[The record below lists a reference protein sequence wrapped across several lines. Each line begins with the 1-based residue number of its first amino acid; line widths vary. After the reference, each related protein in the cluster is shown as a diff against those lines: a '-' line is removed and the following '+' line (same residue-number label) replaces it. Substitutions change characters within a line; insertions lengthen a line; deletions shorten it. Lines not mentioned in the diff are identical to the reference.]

1 MPSAIDAGD
10 DLRAAIKQ
18 ISQSSVGSDYIDQLI
33 PIMKDAR
40 YSNQLQQAFDQFSS
54 DRESEIERICNAN
67 HQDFVSSVDSMLRIR
82 DQTLQMSGEILQL
95 NESIQESIQK
105 LATQKKAL
113 VDSRGVRQNIDE
125 ATQALNACLNVLRIA
140 NQVQDMLKEKNYYAA
155 LRALDELQTVHLKE
169 ISRFKIANMIEKSV
183 PQTQD
188 QIREAVK
195 TDLSTWLYRIRE
207 EAQFLGEVSFYYTD
221 ERRKRNAERAETDP
235 RFAKFKLN
243 SSIELVAD
251 ETDEFD
257 ILNNVEAGNETDFS
271 PLFEAMHINET
282 LGKSD
287 QFKAEYAAD
296 RRTQKDL
303 IIPSKLNLLQDEC
316 DDLSSLLESIA
327 GFAIL
332 EKATM
337 AKTTSLRQQADVDE
351 LWDSMCQ
358 SAIKLLSNSLPTV
371 ESDELL
377 LKIKGR
383 IALFMLT
390 MEKIGYSVT
399 AMNDLLL
406 TLFSKYSELLK
417 QRFSDDF
424 LEIVQTD
431 DYMPMPINSHEEYD
445 KVVSVSWYTPDK
457 SREEL
462 TFPCVLP
469 FSQMYPL
476 CCIDIRNFLNQIYL
490 FSDDYFQKSTV
501 IDETLRTALDELLCQ
516 KVCQSLIDRL
526 SSQYPGQIVQIL
538 TNLEHFET
546 ACVELQDLLFQAR
559 SSPSSTSPIVLSATE
574 KFKNAK
580 RQASDRIFELVNSK
594 IDDLIETAE
603 YEWMASKPIT
613 EPSEYM
619 LELTRYLSNIM
630 SSVLLAL
637 PTDVKEFI
645 YFDALSHASTAIL
658 DLTLNESV
666 KRITPSAVS
675 SLATDTQYLSSF
687 VESLGNPILMEN
699 LDELTQTVALMG
711 TDDSLE
717 FYDISQRNKK
727 YGKVDQLKGAILLEK
742 CQEGAQVAAQSPTKS
757 AATERFGTLGS
768 RFGLGRN

>member
-1 MPSAIDAGD
+1 
-10 DLRAAIKQ
+10 
-18 ISQSSVGSDYIDQLI
+18 
-33 PIMKDAR
+33 MKDAR
-40 YSNQLQQAFDQFSS
+40 YSNQLQLAFDHFSN

-67 HQDFVSSVDSMLRIR
+67 HQDFVASVDSMLRIR
-82 DQTLQMSGEILQL
+82 DQTVQMSGEILQL
-95 NESIQESIQK
+95 NESIQESIEK

-113 VDSRGVRQNIDE
+113 VDSRSVRQNINE

-140 NQVQDMLKEKNYYAA
+140 NQVQDMLREKNYYAA

-169 ISRFKIANMIEKSV
+169 IGRFKIANLIEKSV
-183 PQTQD
+183 PQTQE

-207 EAQFLGEVSFYYTD
+207 SSQFLGEVSFFYTD
-221 ERRKRNAERAETDP
+221 ERRRRNLERAEVDS
-235 RFAKFKLN
+235 RFGRFKLN
-243 SSIELVAD
+243 SAIELVAD

-257 ILNNVEAGNETDFS
+257 ILNNEEAGNETDFS
-271 PLFEAMHINET
+271 PLFLAIHINET

-316 DDLSSLLESIA
+316 DDLSSFLESIA
-327 GFAIL
+327 GFAIV
-332 EKATM
+332 EKATI
-337 AKTTSLRQQADVDE
+337 AKTVNLRQQADVDE

-358 SAIKLLSNSLPTV
+358 SAVKLISDSLPTV

-390 MEKIGYSVT
+390 MEKIGYSVA

-424 LEIVQTD
+424 MEIVQTD
-431 DYMPMPINSHEEYD
+431 DYMPMPINSYEEYD

-501 IDETLRTALDELLCQ
+501 IDETLRTSLDDLLCQ

-559 SSPSSTSPIVLSATE
+559 SSPSSSTPIILTATE
-574 KFKNAK
+574 KFKTAK

-603 YEWMASKPIT
+603 YDWMATKPASQ
-613 EPSEYM
+613 PSEYM

-658 DLTLNESV
+658 ALTLDEGV
-666 KRITPSAVS
+666 KRVTPPAVA
-675 SLATDTQYLSSF
+675 SLALDTQYLVQF

-757 AATERFGTLGS
+757 APSERFGTLGS

>member
-1 MPSAIDAGD
+1 
-10 DLRAAIKQ
+10 
-18 ISQSSVGSDYIDQLI
+18 
-33 PIMKDAR
+33 
-40 YSNQLQQAFDQFSS
+40 
-54 DRESEIERICNAN
+54 
-67 HQDFVSSVDSMLRIR
+67 
-82 DQTLQMSGEILQL
+82 
-95 NESIQESIQK
+95 
-105 LATQKKAL
+105 
-113 VDSRGVRQNIDE
+113 
-125 ATQALNACLNVLRIA
+125 
-140 NQVQDMLKEKNYYAA
+140 
-155 LRALDELQTVHLKE
+155 
-169 ISRFKIANMIEKSV
+169 
-183 PQTQD
+183 
-188 QIREAVK
+188 
-195 TDLSTWLYRIRE
+195 
-207 EAQFLGEVSFYYTD
+207 
-221 ERRKRNAERAETDP
+221 
-235 RFAKFKLN
+235 
-243 SSIELVAD
+243 
-251 ETDEFD
+251 
-257 ILNNVEAGNETDFS
+257 
-271 PLFEAMHINET
+271 
-282 LGKSD
+282 
-287 QFKAEYAAD
+287 
-296 RRTQKDL
+296 
-303 IIPSKLNLLQDEC
+303 
-316 DDLSSLLESIA
+316 
-327 GFAIL
+327 
-332 EKATM
+332 
-337 AKTTSLRQQADVDE
+337 
-351 LWDSMCQ
+351 
-358 SAIKLLSNSLPTV
+358 
-371 ESDELL
+371 
-377 LKIKGR
+377 
-383 IALFMLT
+383 
-390 MEKIGYSVT
+390 
-399 AMNDLLL
+399 MNDLLL

-431 DYMPMPINSHEEYD
+431 DYMPMPINSYEEYD
-445 KVVSVSWYTPDK
+445 KVVSVSWYTPEK

-476 CCIDIRNFLNQIYL
+476 CCIDIRHILNRIYL

-501 IDETLRTALDELLCQ
+501 IDETLRTALDDLLCEQ
-516 KVCQSLIDRL
+516 VCQSLIDRL

-559 SSPSSTSPIVLSATE
+559 SSPSSTSPVILSATE
-574 KFKNAK
+574 KFSKAK

-603 YEWMASKPIT
+603 YDWMASKPAT

-658 DLTLNESV
+658 ALTLDESV
-666 KRITPSAVS
+666 KRITPSAVG
-675 SLATDTQYLSSF
+675 SLATDTQYLVSF
-687 VESLGNPILMEN
+687 VESLNNPILMEN

-757 AATERFGTLGS
+757 APSERFGTLGS

>member
-1 MPSAIDAGD
+1 MPSAVDTQD
-10 DLRAAIKQ
+10 DLWLAIKQ
-18 ISQSSVGSDYIDQLI
+18 ISQSSMGSDYIDQLI

-40 YSNQLQQAFDQFSS
+40 YSNQLQFAFDQFSN
-54 DRESEIERICNAN
+54 DREAEIERICNAN

-82 DQTLQMSGEILQL
+82 DQTVQMSGEILQL
-95 NESIQESIQK
+95 NESIQESIEK
-105 LATQKKAL
+105 LAKQKKGL

-140 NQVQDMLKEKNYYAA
+140 NQVHDMLREKNYYAA
-155 LRALDELQTVHLKE
+155 LRALDELQTVHLKG
-169 ISRFKIANMIEKSV
+169 IDRYKIASMIEKSV

-207 EAQFLGEVSFYYTD
+207 SSQFLGEVSFYYTD
-221 ERRKRNAERAETDP
+221 VRRTRNQNRAEADA
-235 RFAKFKLN
+235 RFSKFKLN
-243 SSIELVAD
+243 SAIELVAD

-257 ILNNVEAGNETDFS
+257 VLNNEEAGNETDFS

-282 LGKSD
+282 LGKSE
-287 QFKAEYAAD
+287 QFRTEYAAD

-303 IIPSKLNLLQDEC
+303 IIPTKLNLLDEEC
-316 DDLSSLLESIA
+316 GDLSSLLESIA
-327 GFAIL
+327 GFAII
-332 EKATM
+332 EKATLS
-337 AKTTSLRQQADVDE
+337 KTINLRHQSDVDE

-358 SAIKLLSNSLPTV
+358 SAINLITKHLHMV
-371 ESDELL
+371 ENDELL
-377 LKIKGR
+377 LRIKGR
-383 IALFMLT
+383 VALFMLT
-390 MEKIGYSVT
+390 MEKWGYSVA

-431 DYMPMPINSHEEYD
+431 DYMPMPINNMEEFD
-445 KVVSVSWYTPDK
+445 KVDTVSWYTPEK

-490 FSDDYFQKSTV
+490 FSDDYFQKSSI
-501 IDETLRTALDELLCQ
+501 IDETLRTSLDDLLCQ

-538 TNLEHFET
+538 TNLEHFEI

-559 SSPSSTSPIVLSATE
+559 SSPSATGPIVLEATE
-574 KFKNAK
+574 RFKLAK
-580 RQASDRIFELVNSK
+580 KQASDRIFELVNSK

-603 YEWMASKPIT
+603 YDWMAAKPAND
-613 EPSEYM
+613 PSEYM

-637 PTDVKEFI
+637 PTDIKEFI

-658 DLTLNESV
+658 DLTLDEGV
-666 KRITPSAVS
+666 KRITPSAVAD
-675 SLATDTQYLSSF
+675 LATDTRYLSDF
-687 VESLGNPILMEN
+687 VSSLNNPILMEN

-711 TDDSLE
+711 TENSDE
-717 FYDISQRNKK
+717 FFDVAQRNRK
-727 YGKVDQLKGAILLEK
+727 YGKVDNMKGAILLEK
-742 CQEGAQVAAQSPTKS
+742 VAEGAQVAAQSPTKP
-757 AATERFGTLGS
+757 ATTTERFGTLGS
-768 RFGLGRN
+768 RFGIR

>member
-1 MPSAIDAGD
+1 MPSAVDHQD
-10 DLRAAIKQ
+10 DLWMAIKQ
-18 ISQSSVGSDYIDQLI
+18 ISQSSMGSDYIDQLI

-40 YSNQLQQAFDQFSS
+40 YSNQLQSAFDQFSN
-54 DRESEIERICNAN
+54 DREAEIERICNAN

-82 DQTLQMSGEILQL
+82 DQTVQMSGDILEL
-95 NESIQESIQK
+95 NESIQESIEK
-105 LATQKKAL
+105 LAEQKKAL
-113 VDSRGVRQNIDE
+113 VDSRGVRQNINE

-140 NQVQDMLKEKNYYAA
+140 NNVQDMLREKNYYGA
-155 LRALDELQTVHLKE
+155 LRALDELQTVHLKA
-169 ISRFKIANMIEKSV
+169 IDRYKIADMIEKSV

-195 TDLSTWLYRIRE
+195 TDLSTWLFRIRE
-207 EAQFLGEVSFYYTD
+207 SSQFLGEVSFYYTD
-221 ERRKRNAERAETDP
+221 VRRTRNQNRSEADP
-235 RFAKFKLN
+235 RFSKFKLN
-243 SSIELVAD
+243 SAIELVAD

-257 ILNNVEAGNETDFS
+257 VLNNEEAGNETDFS

-287 QFKAEYAAD
+287 QFRTEYAAD

-303 IIPSKLNLLQDEC
+303 IIPTKLNLLDEEC
-316 DDLSSLLESIA
+316 GDLSSLLESIA
-327 GFAIL
+327 GFAII

-337 AKTTSLRQQADVDE
+337 SKTANLRHQSDVDE

-358 SAIKLLSNSLPTV
+358 SAINLITKNLHTV
-371 ESDELL
+371 ENDELL
-377 LKIKGR
+377 LRIKGR
-383 IALFMLT
+383 VALFMLT
-390 MEKIGYSVT
+390 MEKWGYSVA

-424 LEIVQTD
+424 LEIVTTD
-431 DYMPMPINSHEEYD
+431 DYMPMPINSVEEYD
-445 KVVSVSWYTPDK
+445 KVVTVSWYSPDK
-457 SREEL
+457 TREEL

-490 FSDDYFQKSTV
+490 FSDDYFQKSSI
-501 IDETLRTALDELLCQ
+501 IDETLRTALDDLLCQ
-516 KVCQSLIDRL
+516 KVCQALIERL

-538 TNLEHFET
+538 TNLEHFEV

-559 SSPSSTSPIVLSATE
+559 SSPSATGPIILEATE
-574 KFKNAK
+574 RFKLAK
-580 RQASDRIFELVNSK
+580 KQASDRIFELVNSK

-603 YEWMASKPIT
+603 YDWMATKPAA

-637 PTDVKEFI
+637 PTDIKEFI

-658 DLTLNESV
+658 DLTLDEGV
-666 KRITPSAVS
+666 KRITPSAVAD
-675 SLATDTQYLSSF
+675 LATDTRYLSDF
-687 VESLGNPILMEN
+687 VSSLNNPILMEN

-711 TDDSLE
+711 TENSDE
-717 FYDISQRNKK
+717 FFDVAQRNRK
-727 YGKVDQLKGAILLEK
+727 YGKVDNMKGAILLEK
-742 CQEGAQVAAQSPTKS
+742 VQEGAQVAAQSPTKPS
-757 AATERFGTLGS
+757 TTSERFGTLGS
-768 RFGLGRN
+768 RFNFR

>member
-1 MPSAIDAGD
+1 MPSAVDHQD
-10 DLRAAIKQ
+10 DLWMAIKQ
-18 ISQSSVGSDYIDQLI
+18 ISQSSMGSDYIDQLI

-40 YSNQLQQAFDQFSS
+40 YSNQLQSAFDQFSN
-54 DRESEIERICNAN
+54 DREAEIERICNAN

-82 DQTLQMSGEILQL
+82 DQTVQMSGDILEL
-95 NESIQESIQK
+95 NESIQESIEK
-105 LATQKKAL
+105 LAEQKKAL
-113 VDSRGVRQNIDE
+113 VDSRGVRQNINE

-140 NQVQDMLKEKNYYAA
+140 NNVQDMLREKNYYGA
-155 LRALDELQTVHLKE
+155 LRALDELQTVHLKA
-169 ISRFKIANMIEKSV
+169 IDRYKIADMIEKSV
-183 PQTQD
+183 PQMQD

-195 TDLSTWLYRIRE
+195 TDLSTWLFRIRE
-207 EAQFLGEVSFYYTD
+207 SSQFLGEVSFYYTD
-221 ERRKRNAERAETDP
+221 VRRTRNQNRAEADP
-235 RFAKFKLN
+235 RFSKFKLN
-243 SSIELVAD
+243 SAIELVAD

-257 ILNNVEAGNETDFS
+257 VLNNEEAGNETDFS

-287 QFKAEYAAD
+287 QFRTEYAAD

-303 IIPSKLNLLQDEC
+303 IIPTKLNLLDEEC
-316 DDLSSLLESIA
+316 GDLSSLLESIA
-327 GFAIL
+327 GFAII

-337 AKTTSLRQQADVDE
+337 SKTANLRHQSDVDE

-358 SAIKLLSNSLPTV
+358 SAINLITKNLHTV
-371 ESDELL
+371 ENDELL
-377 LKIKGR
+377 LRIKGR
-383 IALFMLT
+383 VALFMLT
-390 MEKIGYSVT
+390 MEKWGYSVA

-424 LEIVQTD
+424 LEIVTTD
-431 DYMPMPINSHEEYD
+431 DYMPMPINSVEEYD
-445 KVVSVSWYTPDK
+445 KVVTVSWYSPDK
-457 SREEL
+457 TREEL

-490 FSDDYFQKSTV
+490 FSDDYFQKSSI
-501 IDETLRTALDELLCQ
+501 IDETLRTALDDLLCQ
-516 KVCQSLIDRL
+516 KVCQALIERL

-538 TNLEHFET
+538 TNLEHFEV

-559 SSPSSTSPIVLSATE
+559 SSPSATGPIILEATE
-574 KFKNAK
+574 RFKLAK
-580 RQASDRIFELVNSK
+580 KQASDRIFELVNSK

-603 YEWMASKPIT
+603 YDWMATKPAA

-637 PTDVKEFI
+637 PTDIKEFI

-658 DLTLNESV
+658 DLTLDEGV
-666 KRITPSAVS
+666 KRITPSAVAD
-675 SLATDTQYLSSF
+675 LATDTRYLSDF
-687 VESLGNPILMEN
+687 VSSLNNPILMEN

-711 TDDSLE
+711 TENSDE
-717 FYDISQRNKK
+717 FFDVAQRNRK
-727 YGKVDQLKGAILLEK
+727 YGKVDNMKGAILLEK
-742 CQEGAQVAAQSPTKS
+742 VQEGAQVAAQSPTKPS
-757 AATERFGTLGS
+757 TTSERFGTLGS
-768 RFGLGRN
+768 RFNFR

>member
-1 MPSAIDAGD
+1 MPSAIDTGD
-10 DLRAAIKQ
+10 DLRMAIKQ

-40 YSNQLQQAFDQFSS
+40 YSNQLQLAFDQFSN
-54 DRESEIERICNAN
+54 DREAEIEKICNAN
-67 HQDFVSSVDSMLRIR
+67 HQDFVTSVDSMLRIR
-82 DQTLQMSGEILQL
+82 DQTVQMSGEILQL
-95 NESIQESIQK
+95 NESIQESIEK

-113 VDSRGVRQNIDE
+113 VDSRSVRQNINE

-140 NQVQDMLKEKNYYAA
+140 NQVQDMLREKNYYAA
-155 LRALDELQTVHLKE
+155 LRALDELQTIHLKE
-169 ISRFKIANMIEKSV
+169 ISRFKIANLIEKSV
-183 PQTQD
+183 PQTQE

-207 EAQFLGEVSFYYTD
+207 SSQFLGEVSFYYTD
-221 ERRKRNAERAETDP
+221 ERRKRNVERADVDN
-235 RFAKFKLN
+235 RFGRFKLN
-243 SSIELVAD
+243 SAIELVAD

-257 ILNNVEAGNETDFS
+257 ILNNEEAGNETDFS
-271 PLFEAMHINET
+271 PLFLAIHINET

-287 QFKAEYAAD
+287 QFKAEYASD

-303 IIPSKLNLLQDEC
+303 IIPSKLNLLQEEC

-327 GFAIL
+327 GFAII

-337 AKTTSLRQQADVDE
+337 AKTVNLRQQADVDE

-358 SAIKLLSNSLPTV
+358 SAIKLITDSLPTV

-390 MEKIGYSVT
+390 MEKIGYSVA
-399 AMNDLLL
+399 AMSDLLL

-424 LEIVQTD
+424 MEIVTTD
-431 DYMPMPINSHEEYD
+431 DYMPMPIASTEEYD

-457 SREEL
+457 PVSEL

-501 IDETLRTALDELLCQ
+501 IDETLRTALDDLLCT

-546 ACVELQDLLFQAR
+546 ACIELQDLLFQAR
-559 SSPSSTSPIVLSATE
+559 SSPSSSTPITLHATE
-574 KFKNAK
+574 AFKAAK
-580 RQASDRIFELVNSK
+580 RRASDRIFELVNSK

-603 YEWMASKPIT
+603 YDWMATKPAT

-619 LELTRYLSNIM
+619 LELTRYLANIM

-658 DLTLNESV
+658 ALTLDEGV
-666 KRITPSAVS
+666 KRISPAAVA
-675 SLATDTQYLSSF
+675 SLARDAQYLLSF

-699 LDELTQTVALMG
+699 LDELMQTVALMG
-711 TDDSLE
+711 AEDGGME

-742 CQEGAQVAAQSPTKS
+742 VAEGTQVVQQSPKVQS
-757 AATERFGTLGS
+757 AGERFGTLGS
-768 RFGLGRN
+768 RFGLGR

>member
-1 MPSAIDAGD
+1 MPSAVDPQD
-10 DLRAAIKQ
+10 DLWTAIKQ
-18 ISQSSVGSDYIDQLI
+18 ISQSSIGSDYIDQLI

-40 YSNQLQQAFDQFSS
+40 YSNQLQSAFDQFSNH
-54 DRESEIERICNAN
+54 REAEIERICNAN
-67 HQDFVSSVDSMLRIR
+67 HQDFVSSVDSMLKIR
-82 DQTLQMSGEILQL
+82 DQTVQMSGEILQL
-95 NESIQESIQK
+95 NESIQESIEK
-105 LATQKKAL
+105 LAEQKKSL
-113 VDSRGVRQNIDE
+113 VDSRGVRQNINE

-140 NQVQDMLKEKNYYAA
+140 NQVQDMLREKNYYAA
-155 LRALDELQTVHLKE
+155 LRALDELQTVHLKA
-169 ISRFKIANMIEKSV
+169 IDRYKIANMIEKSV
-183 PQTQD
+183 PQMQD

-207 EAQFLGEVSFYYTD
+207 SSQFLGEVSFYYTD
-221 ERRKRNAERAETDP
+221 VRRTRNQNRAEIDA
-235 RFAKFKLN
+235 RFSNFKLN
-243 SSIELVAD
+243 SAIELVAD

-257 ILNNVEAGNETDFS
+257 VLNNEEAGNETDFS

-287 QFKAEYAAD
+287 QFRLEYAAD

-303 IIPSKLNLLQDEC
+303 IMPTKLNLLDEEC
-316 DDLSSLLESIA
+316 GDLSSLLESIA
-327 GFAIL
+327 GFAII

-337 AKTTSLRQQADVDE
+337 SKTANLRHQSDVDE

-358 SAIKLLSNSLPTV
+358 SAINLITKNLHMV
-371 ESDELL
+371 ENDELL
-377 LKIKGR
+377 LRIKGR
-383 IALFMLT
+383 VALFMLT
-390 MEKIGYSVT
+390 MEKWGYSVA

-431 DYMPMPINSHEEYD
+431 DYMPMPINSDEEYD
-445 KVVSVSWYTPDK
+445 KVVT
-457 SREEL
+457 
-462 TFPCVLP
+462 
-469 FSQMYPL
+469 MYPL

-490 FSDDYFQKSTV
+490 FSDDYFQKSSI
-501 IDETLRTALDELLCQ
+501 IDETLRKALDDLLCQ

-559 SSPSSTSPIVLSATE
+559 SSPSATGPIVLEATE
-574 KFKNAK
+574 RFKLAK
-580 RQASDRIFELVNSK
+580 KQASDRIFELVNSK

-603 YEWMASKPIT
+603 YDWMATKPAS

-637 PTDVKEFI
+637 PTEIKEFI
-645 YFDALSHASTAIL
+645 YFDALAHAATAIL
-658 DLTLNESV
+658 DLTLDESV
-666 KRITPSAVS
+666 KRITPSAVAD
-675 SLATDTQYLSSF
+675 LATDTRYISDFVSS
-687 VESLGNPILMEN
+687 LNNPILMEN

-711 TDDSLE
+711 TENSDE
-717 FYDISQRNKK
+717 FFDVAQRNRK
-727 YGKVDQLKGAILLEK
+727 YGKVDNMKGAILLEK
-742 CQEGAQVAAQSPTKS
+742 VAEGTQVAAQSPTKP
-757 AATERFGTLGS
+757 ATSERFGTLGS
-768 RFGLGRN
+768 RFGIR

>member
-1 MPSAIDAGD
+1 MPSAVDHQD
-10 DLRAAIKQ
+10 DLWMAIKQ
-18 ISQSSVGSDYIDQLI
+18 ISQSSMGSDYIDQLI

-40 YSNQLQQAFDQFSS
+40 YSNQLQSAFDQFSN
-54 DRESEIERICNAN
+54 DREAEIERICNAN

-82 DQTLQMSGEILQL
+82 DQTVQMSGDILEL
-95 NESIQESIQK
+95 NESIQESIEK
-105 LATQKKAL
+105 LAEQKKAL
-113 VDSRGVRQNIDE
+113 VDSRGVRQNINE

-140 NQVQDMLKEKNYYAA
+140 NNVQDMLREKNYYGA
-155 LRALDELQTVHLKE
+155 LRALDELQTVHLKA
-169 ISRFKIANMIEKSV
+169 IDRYKIADMIEKSV

-195 TDLSTWLYRIRE
+195 TDLSTWLFRIRE
-207 EAQFLGEVSFYYTD
+207 SSQFLGEVSFYYTD
-221 ERRKRNAERAETDP
+221 VRRTRNQNRAEADP
-235 RFAKFKLN
+235 RFSKFKLN
-243 SSIELVAD
+243 SAIELVAD

-257 ILNNVEAGNETDFS
+257 VLNNEEAGNETDFS

-287 QFKAEYAAD
+287 QFRTEYAAD

-303 IIPSKLNLLQDEC
+303 IIPTKLNLLDEEC
-316 DDLSSLLESIA
+316 GDLSSLLESIA
-327 GFAIL
+327 GFAII

-337 AKTTSLRQQADVDE
+337 SKTANLRHQSDVDE

-358 SAIKLLSNSLPTV
+358 SAINLITKNLHTV
-371 ESDELL
+371 ENDELL
-377 LKIKGR
+377 LRIKGR
-383 IALFMLT
+383 VALFMLT
-390 MEKIGYSVT
+390 MEKWGYSVA

-424 LEIVQTD
+424 LEIVTTD
-431 DYMPMPINSHEEYD
+431 DYMPMPINSVEEYD
-445 KVVSVSWYTPDK
+445 KVVTVSWYSPDK
-457 SREEL
+457 TRE
-462 TFPCVLP
+462 VAH
-469 FSQMYPL
+469 MYPL

-490 FSDDYFQKSTV
+490 FSDDYFQKSSI
-501 IDETLRTALDELLCQ
+501 IDETLRTALDDLLCQ
-516 KVCQSLIDRL
+516 KVCQALIERL

-538 TNLEHFET
+538 TNLEHFEV

-559 SSPSSTSPIVLSATE
+559 SSPSATGPIILEATE
-574 KFKNAK
+574 RFKLAK
-580 RQASDRIFELVNSK
+580 KQASDRIFELVNSK

-603 YEWMASKPIT
+603 YDWMATKPAA

-637 PTDVKEFI
+637 PTDIKEFI

-658 DLTLNESV
+658 DLTLDEGV
-666 KRITPSAVS
+666 KRITPSAVAD
-675 SLATDTQYLSSF
+675 LATDTRYLSDF
-687 VESLGNPILMEN
+687 VSSLNNPILMEN

-711 TDDSLE
+711 TENSDE
-717 FYDISQRNKK
+717 FFDVAQRNRK
-727 YGKVDQLKGAILLEK
+727 YGKVDNMKGAILLEK
-742 CQEGAQVAAQSPTKS
+742 VQEGAQVAAQSPTKPS
-757 AATERFGTLGS
+757 TTSERFGTLGS
-768 RFGLGRN
+768 RFNFR

>member
-1 MPSAIDAGD
+1 MPSAVDTQD
-10 DLRAAIKQ
+10 DLSMAIKQ
-18 ISQSSVGSDYIDQLI
+18 ISQSSMGSDYIDQLI

-40 YSNQLQQAFDQFSS
+40 YSNQLQFAFDQFSN
-54 DRESEIERICNAN
+54 DREAEIERICNAN

-82 DQTLQMSGEILQL
+82 DQTVQMSGEILQL
-95 NESIQESIQK
+95 NESIQESIEK

-113 VDSRGVRQNIDE
+113 VDSRGVRQNINE

-140 NQVQDMLKEKNYYAA
+140 NQVQDLLREKNYYAA
-155 LRALDELQTVHLKE
+155 LRALDELQAVHLKA
-169 ISRFKIANMIEKSV
+169 IDRYKIASMIEKSV

-195 TDLSTWLYRIRE
+195 TDLSTWLFRIRE
-207 EAQFLGEVSFYYTD
+207 SSQFLGEVSFFYTD
-221 ERRKRNAERAETDP
+221 VRRKRNQDRSDADI
-235 RFAKFKLN
+235 RFSKFKLN
-243 SSIELVAD
+243 SAIELVAD

-257 ILNNVEAGNETDFS
+257 VLNNEEAGNETDFS

-282 LGKSD
+282 LNKSE
-287 QFKAEYAAD
+287 QFRLEYAGD

-303 IIPSKLNLLQDEC
+303 IIPMKLGLLDEEC
-316 DDLSSLLESIA
+316 GDLSSLLENIA
-327 GFAIL
+327 GFAII
-332 EKATM
+332 EKATLS
-337 AKTTSLRQQADVDE
+337 KTANLRHQSDVDE

-358 SAIKLLSNSLPTV
+358 SAINLITKNLHMV
-371 ESDELL
+371 ENDELL

-383 IALFMLT
+383 VALFMLT
-390 MEKIGYSVT
+390 MEKWGYSVA

-406 TLFSKYSELLK
+406 ILFSKYSELLK

-431 DYMPMPINSHEEYD
+431 DYMPMPINSVEEYD
-445 KVVSVSWYTPDK
+445 KVVTVSWYSPDK
-457 SREEL
+457 TREEL

-476 CCIDIRNFLNQIYL
+476 CCIDIRNFLNQIYR
-490 FSDDYFQKSTV
+490 FSDDYFQKSSI
-501 IDETLRTALDELLCQ
+501 IDETLRTALDDLLCQ

-559 SSPSSTSPIVLSATE
+559 SSPSATGPIVLDATE
-574 KFKNAK
+574 RFKLAK
-580 RQASDRIFELVNSK
+580 KQASDRIFELVNSK

-603 YEWMASKPIT
+603 YDWMATNPSP

-637 PTDVKEFI
+637 PTDIKEFI

-658 DLTLNESV
+658 DLTLDEGV
-666 KRITPSAVS
+666 KRITPSAVAD
-675 SLATDTQYLSSF
+675 LATDTRYISDFVSS
-687 VESLGNPILMEN
+687 LNNPILMEN

-711 TDDSLE
+711 TENSDE
-717 FYDISQRNKK
+717 FFDVAQRNRK
-727 YGKVDQLKGAILLEK
+727 YGKVDNMKGAILLEK
-742 CQEGAQVAAQSPTKS
+742 VAEGAQVAAQSPTKP
-757 AATERFGTLGS
+757 ATSERFGTLGS
-768 RFGLGRN
+768 RFGIR

>member
-1 MPSAIDAGD
+1 MPSAIDTGD
-10 DLRAAIKQ
+10 DLRIAIKQ

-40 YSNQLQQAFDQFSS
+40 YSNQLQLAFDQFSN

-82 DQTLQMSGEILQL
+82 DQTVQMSGEILQL
-95 NESIQESIQK
+95 NESIQESIEK

-113 VDSRGVRQNIDE
+113 VDSRGVRQNINE

-140 NQVQDMLKEKNYYAA
+140 NQVQDMLREKNYYAA
-155 LRALDELQTVHLKE
+155 LRALDELQTIHLKE
-169 ISRFKIANMIEKSV
+169 ISRFKIANLIERSV
-183 PQTQD
+183 PQTQE

-207 EAQFLGEVSFYYTD
+207 SSQFLGEVSFYYTD
-221 ERRKRNAERAETDP
+221 ERRKRNADRAEVDP
-235 RFAKFKLN
+235 RFQRFKLN

-257 ILNNVEAGNETDFS
+257 ILNNEEAGNETDFS
-271 PLFEAMHINET
+271 PLFLAIHINET
-282 LGKSD
+282 LGKTD

-327 GFAIL
+327 GFAII

-337 AKTTSLRQQADVDE
+337 AKTTNLRQQADVDE

-358 SAIKLLSNSLPTV
+358 SAIKLITDSLPTV

-383 IALFMLT
+383 VALFMLT
-390 MEKIGYSVT
+390 MEKIGYSVA

-431 DYMPMPINSHEEYD
+431 DYMPMPIASYEEYD

-462 TFPCVLP
+462 IFPCVLP

-501 IDETLRTALDELLCQ
+501 IDETLRTSLDELLCQ

-559 SSPSSTSPIVLSATE
+559 SSPSSTTPIILSATE

-603 YEWMASKPIT
+603 YDWMATKPAT

-637 PTDVKEFI
+637 PTEVKEFI

-658 DLTLNESV
+658 ALTLDEGV
-666 KRITPSAVS
+666 KRITPPAVA
-675 SLATDTQYLSSF
+675 SLSLDTQYLMQF
-687 VESLGNPILMEN
+687 VESLNNPILMEN

-727 YGKVDQLKGAILLEK
+727 YSKVDQLKGAILLEK
-742 CQEGAQVAAQSPTKS
+742 CQEGAQVAAQSPTKTAPS
-757 AATERFGTLGS
+757 ERFGTLGS